1 MIGHE
6 VTQMATQHDI
16 LATLD
21 ERRLELGLSV
31 ANLARHAGLGTAT
44 VQRALRGKGTASF
57 AAICAM
63 AHVIGMDID
72 IVRERKVSGVRARQ
86 AEKKAERLVQLTRGN
101 AALENSFLTEKEAT
115 QFRRGAAQRLLR
127 GSNYALWA

>member
-1 MIGHE
+1 MCENNGYAIGTHIDRSTA
-6 VTQMATQHDI
+6 VTDQYKRVAAYNMKASQHD
-16 LATLD
+16 
-21 ERRLELGLSV
+21 
-31 ANLARHAGLGTAT
+31 
-44 VQRALRGKGTASF
+44 
-57 AAICAM
+57 
-63 AHVIGMDID
+63 GMDID